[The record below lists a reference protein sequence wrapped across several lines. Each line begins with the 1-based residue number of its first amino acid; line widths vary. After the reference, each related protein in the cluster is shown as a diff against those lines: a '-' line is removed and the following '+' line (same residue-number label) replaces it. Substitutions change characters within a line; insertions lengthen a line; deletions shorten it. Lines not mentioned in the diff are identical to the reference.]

1 MKFQNLVA
9 QSKHL
14 GEKMWHFGL
23 GTWVYNPMNA
33 VAHSHEEY
41 KSLKRRGIEPID
53 FETARTFS
61 QLSFYL
67 KPMF

>member
-1 MKFQNLVA
+1 
-9 QSKHL
+9 
-14 GEKMWHFGL
+14 MWHFGL
-23 GTWVYNPMNA
+23 GTWVYNPMSA

-53 FETARTFS
+53 FETARTLS

>member
-1 MKFQNLVA
+1 MKISNFFA
-9 QSKHL
+9 QSKQL
-14 GEKMWHFGL
+14 GEQMWHFGF

-53 FETARTFS
+53 FETARTLS
-61 QLSFYL
+61 QLSFHL
-67 KPMF
+67 RPLF